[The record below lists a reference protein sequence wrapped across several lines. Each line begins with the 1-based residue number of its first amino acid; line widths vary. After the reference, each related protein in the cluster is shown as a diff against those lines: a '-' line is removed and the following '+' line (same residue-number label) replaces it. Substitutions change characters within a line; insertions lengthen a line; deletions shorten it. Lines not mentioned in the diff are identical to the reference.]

1 MSNFNNDMK
10 QDMDG
15 FARAQQLRE
24 AADALEKMEK
34 MKIRLL
40 QLIEI
45 SKDQYYD
52 QYLNQMLKDLESG
65 KATPEQVGR
74 EADRTYRLYQQRM
87 QQGTG
92 QGTVQNVSQSA
103 VQNTVQHTGQNAAQ
117 KKESRAVPG
126 NNMEFK
132 IGAGIFSIV
141 GAVFV
146 LVAFVILGFNFLYGI
161 WQGICLYAASLSVL
175 LISELAV
182 KRLNRTFSLV
192 ITGIGISCLFISTVI
207 NYLVLKT
214 INGAAAA
221 AITFVIA
228 LISILLSRKKDVA
241 SIRLISFFGCYISF
255 LPIRG
260 FESELSF
267 LIIAGMLFIINLVSV
282 FLPNQKNRA
291 VIGSVHMIA
300 HTVFTGIVTGRVLAD
315 GMSAVYPACFVVTS
329 LILLNIIYLR
339 QKQENKLWFTI
350 IFSIAIGFC
359 AVFLISISGFSHG
372 MENEKLILFYKLLTE
387 MMAIVSAVVFFVLW
401 EKDKY
406 RWIQYYFIAS
416 IVVLFN
422 GFSDYE
428 LETTIGILAIFI
440 LTKLLSNVKELT
452 VLDCILTVITALYG
466 LYMTGQWYVWPFAA
480 VILLSV
486 VRIKYMAVFHEI
498 VITLFFI
505 LGILLQFDSNW
516 IWPGCMGTLLVLFLI
531 FNHLPML
538 KGQKQLPY
546 NIVNVV
552 LAGWFQLYTLFCKE
566 YMVNSAA
573 MLIGALAIIIMLSA
587 RYGMAVRKKYLILAG
602 YLVFMI
608 LTANFKT
615 PVIVSILLMIVAI
628 GCVGIGF
635 GLKDKVYRICGLA
648 MAICVCIKLI
658 VYDFRE
664 LETLPKAILFLV
676 VGMIALGISFLY
688 IYLEKRENK
697 EEMSKKEET
706 EAIDNAKAADGEK
719 PEAENVKMAENEKTE
734 IENKT
739 ELSEE
744 SIEGGITEK

>member
-1 MSNFNNDMK
+1 MNNINNGMK

-15 FARAQQLRE
+15 FSRAQQLRE
-24 AADALEKMEK
+24 AADALEKKEK

-45 SKDQYYD
+45 SEDPYYD

-87 QQGTG
+87 RQGA
-92 QGTVQNVSQSA
+92 VQNASQGGAMQGA
-103 VQNTVQHTGQNAAQ
+103 VQNTVQHVGQNAAQ
-117 KKESRAVPG
+117 KEAGREVSG
-126 NNMEFK
+126 SNMEFK
-132 IGAGIFSIV
+132 IGAGIFSTV

-146 LVAFVILGFNFLYGI
+146 LVAFVIFGFNFLNGI
-161 WQGICLYAASLSVL
+161 WQGVCLYAASLAVL
-175 LISELAV
+175 LISELVV

-221 AITFVIA
+221 IITFIIA
-228 LISILLSRKKDVA
+228 LLSILLSRKKDAA

-267 LIIAGMLFIINLVSV
+267 LIMAGMLLIINLVSV

-291 VIGSVHMIA
+291 VIGSVHIIA

-339 QKQENKLWFTI
+339 QKQDNKLWFTI

-359 AVFLISISGFSHG
+359 AVFLISVSGFSHG
-372 MENEKLILFYKLLTE
+372 VENEKLVLFYKLLTE

-406 RWIQYYFIAS
+406 RWFQYYFIAS

-452 VLDCILTVITALYG
+452 VLDCVLTVITALCG

-486 VRIKYMAVFHEI
+486 IRIKRMAVFHEI

-516 IWPGCMGTLLVLFLI
+516 TLPGCMGTLLMLFLI

-552 LAGWFQLYTLFCKE
+552 LAGCFQLCTLFCEE
-566 YMVNSAA
+566 YTINSVA
-573 MLIGALAIIIMLSA
+573 MLIGALAVIIMFSA
-587 RYGMAVRKKYLILAG
+587 RYGMAVRRKYLILAG
-602 YLVFMI
+602 YLIFMI

-635 GLKDKVYRICGLA
+635 RLKDKVYRICGLV

-676 VGMIALGISFLY
+676 VGIIALGISFLY
-688 IYLEKRENK
+688 IYLEKKENR
-697 EEMSKKEET
+697 EEMRKEET
-706 EAIDNAKAADGEK
+706 EAIENDKTAEGEK

-739 ELSEE
+739 EMPEE
-744 SIEGGITEK
+744 SIEGGITEE